1 MVNGFDTAENVQKSD
16 LSTYQDDYDV
26 LLRHRN
32 GNLVEMSYASLKDIQ
47 LSGASA
53 SEMNYNWMWRKDAE
67 GNYVKPGA
75 GTMFGY
81 YLYGNV
87 MRYVS
92 KTIPEGSG
100 FLHLVIAYGTP
111 STTEGGSTPA
121 SENFQWKSSYYTSPS
136 LTSISIPLWYHNG
149 TDPTLDM
156 RAGLF
161 TVPVYA

>member
-1 MVNGFDTAENVQKSD
+1 
-16 LSTYQDDYDV
+16 
-26 LLRHRN
+26 
-32 GNLVEMSYASLKDIQ
+32 
-47 LSGASA
+47 
-53 SEMNYNWMWRKDAE
+53 MNYNWMWRKDAE

-87 MRYVS
+87 MRYVN
-92 KTIPEGSG
+92 KTIPAGSG
-100 FLHLVIAYGTP
+100 FLHLVITYGTP
-111 STTEGGSTPA
+111 STTEGASTPA
-121 SENFQWKSSYYTSPS
+121 SESLQWKNSYYTSPS